1 MNVCTR
7 CTDAP
12 SSLPEAS
19 KVVLKTISSAVA
31 QVVSSQ
37 LSHSCAMPPSERL
50 LAGHARHAVWLAVSA
65 RKLVTRTWSGSQK
78 AVKETSPAVKPA
90 TGDGSAGSPARMPC
104 GVSSSAVVAVVDAIG
119 VE

>member
-1 MNVCTR
+1 MRYTY
-7 CTDAP
+7 AQ
-12 SSLPEAS
+12 SSLPEAL
-19 KVVLKTISSAVA
+19 KVVLNTIWSTVT
-31 QVVSSQ
+31 QEVSSQ

-50 LAGHARHAVWLAVSA
+50 LAGHARHAVWLAISG

-90 TGDGSAGSPARMPC
+90 TGDFSAGSPARMPC
-104 GVSSSAVVAVVDAIG
+104 GVSSSAVVAVVDAVG